1 MKRMGLTG
9 RIWLSLGVFVIGYL
23 CSVTVAQIQGVQAE
37 NRLERTS
44 EALFPVAQKV
54 QEAEAGFERMTRA
67 FGDSVMLEDT
77 AALDRAE
84 QSGTEA
90 AKLLSG
96 AAKTPKLGTERA
108 KKLGDLASDVHALA
122 TQGKTTYAAMIGAGD
137 LTPEMQSN
145 MRALAERTE
154 GLKGALASMRQ
165 QVGTDLRD
173 ELAQAVSSS
182 VRQRWMGVVVFAIS
196 LVVAAVV
203 VVVMIRRAVIGM
215 LRNAIGTLRT
225 GAQQIAS
232 AAGQVASSA
241 QSLSMGSNEQAASL
255 EETSASLEQMATMT
269 RASAKHAQEAAVL
282 VSEVHGLV
290 DDSNKALSE
299 MVVSMESIQESS
311 NKVARII
318 KTIEEIA
325 FQTNIL
331 ALNAAVEAARAG
343 AAGMG
348 FAVVADEV
356 RTLAQ
361 RSAQAAQDTASLIEA
376 SIAST
381 SQGQSRVKRVVASVS
396 AITSSV
402 DKVKGLVDEVS
413 SSTKEQAE
421 GIDQVAEA
429 VSRIEKVTQQTAA
442 TAEESAAASE
452 ELNAQAETAMAEVE
466 RVEVIIGGAGK
477 QGAASMSMQ
486 MPSMAGVHGSDD
498 DMVDDDSA
506 LPMPSGPQMSSR
518 QGLRAVD
525 RQPHNTGTFGKF

>member
-9 RIWLSLGVFVIGYL
+9 RIWVSLGVFVIGYL
-23 CSVTVAQIQGVQAE
+23 LSVTVAQIQGVQAE

-77 AALDRAE
+77 AALDKAE
-84 QSGTEA
+84 QAGTEA

-96 AAKTPKLGTERA
+96 AAKTPKLGGERA
-108 KKLGDLASDVHALA
+108 AKLGELASQLHALA
-122 TQGKTTYAAMIGAGD
+122 TEGKVTYASMIGAGD
-137 LTPEMQSN
+137 LTADMQTK
-145 MRALAERTE
+145 MRAMAERTE
-154 GLKGALASMRQ
+154 GMKGSLASARQ
-165 QVGTDLRD
+165 QVGADLRD

-182 VRQRWMGVVVFAIS
+182 IRQRWIGVVVFVIS

-203 VVVMIRRAVIGM
+203 VVVMIRRAVVGM

-225 GAQQIAS
+225 GANQIAS

-269 RASAKHAQEAAVL
+269 RASAKHAREAAVL
-282 VSEVHGLV
+282 VTEVHGLV

-299 MVVSMESIQESS
+299 MVISMETIQDSS

-381 SQGQSRVKRVVASVS
+381 SQGQQRVTRVVASVS
-396 AITSSV
+396 AITASV
-402 DKVKGLVDEVS
+402 DKVKGLVDDVS

-452 ELNAQAETAMAEVE
+452 ELNAQAETALAEVA
-466 RVEVIIGGAGK
+466 RVEVIIGGANR
-477 QGAASMSMQ
+477 QQSATLSMHMS
-486 MPSMAGVHGSDD
+486 SSGSESDD
-498 DMVDDDSA
+498 EMVDDDSA
-506 LPMPSGPQMSSR
+506 LPMPAAPHR
-518 QGLRAVD
+518 PGLRAVD
-525 RQPHNTGTFGKF
+525 RQSRNTGTFGQF

>member
-1 MKRMGLTG
+1 M
-9 RIWLSLGVFVIGYL
+9 
-23 CSVTVAQIQGVQAE
+23 
-37 NRLERTS
+37 
-44 EALFPVAQKV
+44 
-54 QEAEAGFERMTRA
+54 
-67 FGDSVMLEDT
+67 
-77 AALDRAE
+77 
-84 QSGTEA
+84 
-90 AKLLSG
+90 
-96 AAKTPKLGTERA
+96 
-108 KKLGDLASDVHALA
+108 ASS
-122 TQGKTTYAAMIGAGD
+122 I
-137 LTPEMQSN
+137 
-145 MRALAERTE
+145 
-154 GLKGALASMRQ
+154 
-165 QVGTDLRD
+165 
-173 ELAQAVSSS
+173 
-182 VRQRWMGVVVFAIS
+182 RQRWIGIVVFAIS

-203 VVVMIRRAVIGM
+203 VVVMIRRAVVGM

-225 GAQQIAS
+225 GATQIAS

-269 RASAKHAQEAAVL
+269 RTSAKHAQEAAVL
-282 VSEVHGLV
+282 VTEVHGLV

-466 RVEVIIGGAGK
+466 RVEAIIGGARK
-477 QGAASMSMQ
+477 QDAAPQSMSGFERHGSSDIGHGGRRLGDADAAGAADVLASRACARSIVSIAQ
-486 MPSMAGVHGSDD
+486 HGHVRS
-498 DMVDDDSA
+498 V
-506 LPMPSGPQMSSR
+506 LEQSR
-518 QGLRAVD
+518 
-525 RQPHNTGTFGKF
+525 

>member
-1 MKRMGLTG
+1 
-9 RIWLSLGVFVIGYL
+9 
-23 CSVTVAQIQGVQAE
+23 
-37 NRLERTS
+37 
-44 EALFPVAQKV
+44 
-54 QEAEAGFERMTRA
+54 
-67 FGDSVMLEDT
+67 
-77 AALDRAE
+77 
-84 QSGTEA
+84 
-90 AKLLSG
+90 
-96 AAKTPKLGTERA
+96 
-108 KKLGDLASDVHALA
+108 
-122 TQGKTTYAAMIGAGD
+122 
-137 LTPEMQSN
+137 
-145 MRALAERTE
+145 
-154 GLKGALASMRQ
+154 
-165 QVGTDLRD
+165 
-173 ELAQAVSSS
+173 
-182 VRQRWMGVVVFAIS
+182 
-196 LVVAAVV
+196 
-203 VVVMIRRAVIGM
+203 
-215 LRNAIGTLRT
+215 
-225 GAQQIAS
+225 
-232 AAGQVASSA
+232 
-241 QSLSMGSNEQAASL
+241 
-255 EETSASLEQMATMT
+255 
-269 RASAKHAQEAAVL
+269 
-282 VSEVHGLV
+282 VHGLV

-299 MVVSMESIQESS
+299 MVISMESIQESS

-381 SQGQSRVKRVVASVS
+381 SQGQSRVTRVVASVS

-466 RVEVIIGGAGK
+466 RVEQIIGGASN
-477 QGAASMSMQ
+477 QNAASMSMQ
-486 MPSMAGVHGSDD
+486 MPTAGGGHGSSD

-506 LPMPSGPQMSSR
+506 LPMPTGPMSSR

-525 RQPHNTGTFGKF
+525 RQRNTGTFGQF